1 MGVKFSHVHLVLGF
15 ELDIHSTGSPETT
28 LDNDFCDIQGIFFLA
43 VMPTLFMLCKIV
55 VRMPFH
61 IL

>member
-28 LDNDFCDIQGIFFLA
+28 LDNDFCDIQGIFFSCCHA
-43 VMPTLFMLCKIV
+43 NIV
-55 VRMPFH
+55 H
-61 IL
+61 AL